1 MATVSPTKKVQSIPH
16 IGSNVLMAVNTRKIG
31 RIIEVELTKGPEN
44 FGFSVT
50 TRDNPIGGNYPIY
63 IKNILP
69 KVSSLFHYQ
78 FAKMV
83 EKSFLLFSNN
93 FKENLPNIIGIS
105 VGKNKI

>member
-1 MATVSPTKKVQSIPH
+1 
-16 IGSNVLMAVNTRKIG
+16 MAVNTRKIG

-69 KVSSLFHYQ
+69 KVSSNRICFNCSHLEVRSYWL
-78 FAKMV
+78 ASAYKCP
-83 EKSFLLFSNN
+83 ELL
-93 FKENLPNIIGIS
+93 
-105 VGKNKI
+105 